1 MLQDKKPTSY
11 NLEAEQGLDDM
22 SLARQ
27 WDIPASYAYTPE
39 INQQVISKVA
49 EHTRKV
55 EYEDAISK
63 GFSNKEAT
71 AHADNLVAAGIKRA
85 NKNVKEIEKYR
96 RTKKK

>member
-1 MLQDKKPTSY
+1 MLQEKRPTSY

-27 WDIPASYAYTPE
+27 WNIPASYAYTPE
-39 INQQVISKVA
+39 INQQVINKVA

-63 GFSNKEAT
+63 GFSDKEAN
-71 AHADNLVAAGIKRA
+71 AHADKLVAVGIQRA
-85 NKNVKEIEKYR
+85 NKNVKELEKYR
-96 RTKKK
+96 KSKKK